1 MKNRRPLCLVW
12 RAAALTTA
20 CLLLA
25 SCGVLESDRTV
36 VRLTHWGGAG
46 DDGELHRT
54 QRALHEEFQEEN
66 PDIRL
71 IVEAVPDMQEYVT
84 KLLLAHIAGT
94 EPDII
99 TMDASSAAV
108 FIDNGVLLDLRP
120 YIDRDPEISLD
131 DFFPTTLEFGMR
143 GEAIY
148 VLPKDFTPMV
158 MYYNKRLFD
167 AAGVPHP
174 QPGWDYSDFLEK
186 AIALTGDGIY
196 GFEFSN
202 WMPGWIM
209 WLWNNGADVLDPTG
223 SHSAGYLDSQRSIQS
238 MQFLVDL
245 VNRHRVSPTL
255 SESAAAGVDF
265 FANGRAA
272 MKIVG
277 HWAIPGFR
285 ESDLIDIEDIGIIEL
300 PSQQPSSSTVLYLAG
315 FAIGKNCR
323 NPDAAWEYIKFMT
336 RYENQLR
343 YNRTGIAISARRD
356 VAEELAGESQIEQRF
371 IEIVEQ
377 GRAPWGS
384 RVEQYD
390 IIVEEAG
397 RRLLDAVIMHGR
409 DLATEARRTARQID
423 LELQRR

>member
-1 MKNRRPLCLVW
+1 MR
-12 RAAALTTA
+12 ALTRLQNGELIA
-20 CLLLA
+20 IGLVLLLLSA
-25 SCGVLESDRTV
+25 CTGLESDRTV

-46 DDGELHRT
+46 DDSELHRT
-54 QRALHEEFQEEN
+54 QRQLHEEFQQEN

-71 IVEAVPDMQEYVT
+71 IVEGVPDMQEYVT

-108 FIDNGVLLDLRP
+108 FIENDVLLDLRP
-120 YIDRDPEISLD
+120 YIDADPEVSLD
-131 DFFPTTLEFGMR
+131 DFFPTTLEFGSR
-143 GEAIY
+143 GDAIY

-167 AAGVPHP
+167 QAGVPYP
-174 QPGWDYSDFLEK
+174 EPGWTFDDFLEK
-186 AIALTGDGIY
+186 AKALTSEGVY
-196 GFEFSN
+196 GFEFAN
-202 WMPGWIM
+202 WMPGWLM
-209 WLWNNGADVLDPTG
+209 WLWNNDADVLDPTG
-223 SHSAGYLDSQRSIQS
+223 STARGHLDSPQS
-238 MQFLVDL
+238 LETLRFLVDL
-245 VNRHRVSPTL
+245 VQVHKVSPSL

-265 FANGRAA
+265 FANNRAA

-277 HWAIPGFR
+277 HWAIPGFK
-285 ESDLIDIEDIGIIEL
+285 ESDLIDIEDLGVVQL
-300 PSQQPSSSTVLYLAG
+300 PSQTGKSQTVLYLAG
-315 FAIGKNCR
+315 LAIGKNCR
-323 NPDAAWEYIKFMT
+323 NPDAAWEYIKFMN

-356 VAEELAGESQIEQRF
+356 VAEELAGDNEMERNF
-371 IEIVEQ
+371 LAIVEQ

-397 RRLLDAVIMHGR
+397 RKLLDAVIMHGR
-409 DLATEARRTARQID
+409 DLQTEARRAATQID
-423 LELQRR
+423 RELARR